1 MRTFAV
7 GQSKITLLQ
16 GDITRLGRRVG
27 AIVNAANQS
36 LVAGGG
42 VAGMIARVGG
52 PAIDAECR
60 GLAPVPP
67 GGAAATTAGLLNA
80 DAVIHAV
87 GPIWRGGSQGE
98 DDLLASAYRSTLAI
112 AEARDLRS
120 VAFPSISTGSFRFPI
135 EQAAAIAIETV
146 AGVLNQGSAVEEV
159 VFALFSAGDLAV
171 YDAAL
176 ARWQTEQSD

>member
-1 MRTFAV
+1 M
-7 GQSKITLLQ
+7 
-16 GDITRLGRRVG
+16 
-27 AIVNAANQS
+27 
-36 LVAGGG
+36 
-42 VAGMIARVGG
+42 
-52 PAIDAECR
+52 
-60 GLAPVPP
+60 PP